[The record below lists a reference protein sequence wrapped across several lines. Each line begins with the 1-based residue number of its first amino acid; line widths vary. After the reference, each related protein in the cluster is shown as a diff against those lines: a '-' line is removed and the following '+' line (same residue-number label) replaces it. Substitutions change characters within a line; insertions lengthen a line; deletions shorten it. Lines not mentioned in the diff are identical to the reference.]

1 MAKKVAATK
10 APGAG
15 GKKAA
20 ALAASPGARNR
31 EEPIPRLELPRPTSL
46 DAVIGQKR
54 AVEVLRGSMA
64 SGRVH
69 HAWIFTGASGVGKF
83 TAASAFAAE
92 LLMDRGDGKE
102 RTKELLA
109 EQAHPDLHIVVKELA
124 VKSKNDAVRRS
135 KQSTIA
141 KAVADEFLLDP
152 ASRSRVVESDSL
164 AHKVFIVDEAELLGT
179 ETQNSLLKMIEEP
192 PLGTVIILVTTDEHR
207 LLATVR
213 SRCQRVP
220 FFALDATALQVWL
233 ASPSAAGVEVEG
245 PERDWL
251 LAYGNGAP
259 GQIISAHKAGM
270 FAWHTKLD
278 KMLTALG
285 AGQAEGVAGLGAAM
299 AALVEERAKAVQEEN
314 EKASKEAANRLWCKR
329 MLTFVAERLRRQM
342 IGAARGGAS
351 QTERASS
358 MAAALDAVAVAERQL
373 DTNVPYGAVLDNLVA
388 QIASGRAGLALLP
401 VR

>member
-1 MAKKVAATK
+1 MAKKPATTR
-10 APGAG
+10 ATGGAG

-20 ALAASPGARNR
+20 ALAAGPVNRDR

-46 DAVIGQKR
+46 DTVIGQKR
-54 AVEVLRGSMA
+54 AVDVLRSTMA

-69 HAWIFTGASGVGKF
+69 HAWIFSGPMGVGKF

-92 LLMDRGDGKE
+92 LLADKGAGKDRVLG
-102 RTKELLA
+102 LLA
-109 EQAHPDLHIVVKELA
+109 DQAHPDLHIVVKELA

-141 KAVADEFLLDP
+141 KAVADEFLLSP
-152 ASRSRVVESDSL
+152 AARSRVVESDSL
-164 AHKVFIVDEAELLGT
+164 AHKVFIVDEAELLGH
-179 ETQNSLLKMIEEP
+179 ETQNALLKVIEEP

-220 FFALDATALQVWL
+220 FFGLDTTSLQVWL
-233 ASPSAAGVEVEG
+233 GGSGLDVEG

-259 GQIISAHKAGM
+259 GQMISAHKAGM

-278 KMLTALG
+278 KMLTAL
-285 AGQAEGVAGLGAAM
+285 ASGQADGVPGLGAAM
-299 AALVEERAKAVQEEN
+299 ASLVDERAKAVQVEN
-314 EKASKEAANRLWCKR
+314 EKASKEAANRLWARR
-329 MLTFVAERLRRQM
+329 MLAFVAERLRRQM
-342 IGAARGGAS
+342 IGAARGGPS
-351 QTERASS
+351 QIDRAAA
-358 MAAALDAVAVAERQL
+358 MAAALDAVSVAERQL
-373 DTNVPYGAVLDNLVA
+373 DTNVPFAAVLDNLVA

-401 VR
+401 VH